1 MTAEEPPLPQVPA
14 EASKLQ
20 PKLRMVANGS
30 TTVNARRAEH
40 AAAVKVS
47 DAVAESVAPARDV
60 VAAPLGSD
68 QEPAPPETLA
78 ADYDPDADVSVFV
91 RLTAGTAA
99 EGVDG
104 IPASRSRAD
113 MLTAELSV
121 AAARELRRHAAVS
134 FVELGQPLS
143 TPRPRRDRESA
154 AAPSEAMRDVGDGRT
169 HHFGRDVLIGLIDVQ
184 GFDFSH
190 EDFLDRLGHTRFECI
205 WDQGGETRRPPAG
218 FDYGAEIRRQDIDAA
233 LAAGTPAPTLF
244 EAQSEMVEGSHGT
257 HVASIA
263 AGNRGV
269 CRRATIAAVL
279 ISLPQADEDRRRS
292 FYDSTRLAHAVDY
305 LLEVAERLGKPISIN
320 VSLGT
325 NGHAHDDSA
334 PVNRWIDL
342 ALTQPGRSVCVA
354 AGNAGQERGE
364 TDDDLGWLLGR
375 VHTSGRV
382 PARELAVDI
391 EWNVVG
397 NTIADVSENELEL
410 WYGSQDR
417 FGVRVKPPGLGW
429 TEVISPGE
437 YIENRQLPDS
447 TFLSVYNELYHPANG
462 SNYISVYLS
471 PQLEREPVVGVR
483 PGQWIVRLIGQEV
496 RDGRF
501 DAWLERDDPGEVP
514 LLGSSPTWRFP
525 SFFSDRSTVDLSTI
539 STLACGRRIV
549 AVANLDEESRRINI
563 TSSQGP
569 TRDGREKP
577 DVAAPGTNILA
588 AKGFGEPRQW
598 VAMSGTSMASPY
610 VAGVVGLMLSVN
622 PELTGAQI
630 TGILKRTARPLPGAG
645 FDWRDDAGFGEI
657 DGEAAIEQA
666 ATMRVRTDVTDR
678 AR

>member
-1 MTAEEPPLPQVPA
+1 MTTEGPTLPQVPA

-20 PKLRMVANGS
+20 PKLRMLANGS

-47 DAVAESVAPARDV
+47 EQVAARVAPARGD
-60 VAAPLGSD
+60 VAAPLAED
-68 QEPAPPETLA
+68 EQPIPPETLA
-78 ADYDPDADVSVFV
+78 EGFDPEADVSVFV

-99 EGVDG
+99 DGVES
-104 IPASRSRAD
+104 IPGRTRSRAD

-121 AAARELRRHAAVS
+121 AEARALRQHPAVS

-143 TPRPRRDRESA
+143 TPRPRHGDTRRS
-154 AAPSEAMRDVGDGRT
+154 APSEAPRNIGDGRV

-184 GFDFSH
+184 GFDFAH
-190 EDFLDRLGHTRFECI
+190 EDFLDEEGQTRFECI
-205 WDQGGETRRPPAG
+205 WDQGGETRDPPEG
-218 FDYGAEIRRQDIDAA
+218 FDYGAELRHDDLVAA
-233 LAAGTPAPTLF
+233 LAAGTLPPTLY

-269 CRRATIAAVL
+269 CRNARIAAVL
-279 ISLPQADEDRRRS
+279 ISLPEADEERRLS

-305 LLEVAERLGKPISIN
+305 LLKVGERLERPVSIN
-320 VSLGT
+320 ISLGT

-364 TDDDLGWLLGR
+364 TEDDLGWLLGR
-375 VHTSGRV
+375 VHTEGRV
-382 PARELAVDI
+382 PARGLTVDL
-391 EWNVVG
+391 EWDVVG

-410 WYGSQDR
+410 WYGPQDR
-417 FGVRVKPPGLGW
+417 FEVQVKPPGLEW
-429 TEVISPGE
+429 TEVVGPGQ

-447 TFLSVYNELYHPANG
+447 TFLSIYNEIYHPANG
-462 SNYISVYLS
+462 SNYISIYLS
-471 PQLEREPVVGVR
+471 PQLEHEPVVGVR
-483 PGQWIVRLIGQEV
+483 PGQWLVRVIGKEV

-501 DAWLERDDPGEVP
+501 HAWLERDDPGQID
-514 LLGSSPTWRFP
+514 GSTAWRFP
-525 SFFSDRSTVDLSTI
+525 SFFSERSMVDRSTI

-549 AVANLDEESRRINI
+549 AVANLDVQSRRISI

-577 DVAAPGTNILA
+577 DLAAPGTDIVA
-588 AKGFGEPRQW
+588 AKGFAGPGEW
-598 VAMSGTSMASPY
+598 IAMSGTSMASPY
-610 VAGVVGLMLSVN
+610 VTGVVGLMLAVN
-622 PELTGAQI
+622 KDLTGAQI
-630 TGILKRTARPLPGAG
+630 TGILKRTATPLPGAG
-645 FDWRDDAGFGEI
+645 FDWRDDAGFGQI
-657 DGEAAIEQA
+657 DGKAAIDEAAL
-666 ATMRVRTDVTDR
+666 MRNRTDITNPP
-678 AR
+678 